1 MRNIKMILEY
11 DGTDYHGWQIQDRE
25 PTIQEIIEDRLK
37 SITKETI
44 RTISSGRTDA
54 GVHAL
59 GQVINFYT
67 KSSMD
72 NLSFLK
78 AINSLLPRDIAVKEV
93 MDVPLDFHA
102 RFSAKSK
109 SYKYL
114 ILNSPIRNA
123 FYERY
128 SWHIP
133 YRLDLE
139 LMKEASDYIEGTH
152 DFSTFRAS
160 SCGARNPIRTILG
173 SNIERIENL
182 IEITIEANAF
192 LQYMVRNIIGTLI
205 EVGRKKI
212 RPIDLKL
219 LIEKKDR
226 KKAGSTSPPHG
237 LFLLSVSY

>member
-1 MRNIKMILEY
+1 MILEY
-11 DGTDYHGWQIQDRE
+11 DGTNYHGWQIQDRE
-25 PTIQEIIEDRLK
+25 PTIQKIIEDGLK
-37 SITKETI
+37 SITQETV

-67 KSSMD
+67 KSSID

-78 AINSLLPRDIAVKEV
+78 AMNSLLPGDIAVKEV
-93 MDVPLDFHA
+93 MEVPLDFHA

-109 SYKYL
+109 IYKYL
-114 ILNSPIRNA
+114 ILNSPIRCA

-128 SWHIP
+128 VGHIP
-133 YRLDLE
+133 YRLSLE
-139 LMKEASDYIEGTH
+139 LIKEASNYIEGTH

-160 SCGARNPIRTILG
+160 SCGAQNPIRTILG

-212 RPIDLKL
+212 RPIDMKH
-219 LIEKKDR
+219 LIEKKNR
-226 KKAGSTSPPHG
+226 KKAGPTSPPQG
-237 LFLLSVSY
+237 LFLVSVNY